1 MVRCACAPRFSSLK
15 VPVILTQT
23 DTTVGFLSQDS
34 DKLYEIKSRSTTK
47 PFIKVYTDF
56 KSFLACGNRV
66 PNTFKST
73 IRRSK
78 KTTFIVKNKAFRVAR
93 TTLNSSV
100 LNNYTW
106 NYSTSANQTGKSF
119 DRVFCEDKADIII
132 EDKNGLHERSS
143 SSLYKINK
151 IKRKKIR

>member
-1 MVRCACAPRFSSLK
+1 MVRCSSTTRFLSLK

-34 DKLYEIKSRSTTK
+34 DKLYEVKSRSTTK
-47 PFIKVYTDF
+47 PFIKVYNNF
-56 KSFLACGNRV
+56 KTFLLCGNRV
-66 PNTFKST
+66 PSAFKST

-78 KTTFIVKNKAFRVAR
+78 KTTFIVKNRAFRVAK

-106 NYSTSANQTGKSF
+106 NYSTSANQANKNF
-119 DRVFCEDKADIII
+119 DRYFCEDKADIII

-143 SSLYKINK
+143 SRLVKINK